1 MQRTLKTEIELSG
14 IGLHTGLEVKVKFK
28 PAAEDQG
35 IIFLRTDLEEPVKIP
50 ADVDLVTDTSRGTT
64 LEIKGIKIGT
74 IEHMMAAAYGM
85 GIDNMTV
92 EVNAPEMP
100 ILDGSSRFY
109 VEAFEKAGI
118 VGQSKERTLHKLT
131 APIVYSDPKKGGE
144 YIALPSETNRFSV
157 MIDYGSK
164 VLDTQNA
171 NLNQVEDFAKEIA
184 PCRTFVFLHELEHL
198 IEHNLIKGGDLDN
211 AIVFVNRMVSRE
223 ELDRLSQFF
232 KKPRVE
238 VMQEGILNNI
248 ELHFQN
254 EPARHKLLDVIGDL
268 ALVGYKYNAHI
279 IATRPGHASNVEF
292 GRRIKASIRR
302 EIKQSEIPTLDLNK
316 KPLYDINDIK
326 KMLPHRPPFLL
337 VDKILEMSETYVVGL
352 KNVTMNEGFFVG
364 HFPDEPVM
372 PAVLQIESMAQCGG
386 ILALANTPDPEN
398 YVTYFLKIENA
409 KFRQKVV
416 PGDTLVFRLDLISP
430 IRRGLC
436 NMAGKAYVG
445 GQVVMEAE
453 MLAQIVKNKQ

>member
-28 PAAEDQG
+28 PASEDQG
-35 IIFLRTDLEEPVKIP
+35 IIFLRTDLDEPVRIP

-64 LEIKGIKIGT
+64 LEVKGTKIGT

-109 VEAFEKAGI
+109 VEAFDKAGI
-118 VGQSKERTLHKLT
+118 AVQSKKRTLHKLT
-131 APIVYSDPKKGGE
+131 SPIVYSDPKKGVE

-232 KKPRVE
+232 NKPRVE
-238 VMQEGILNNI
+238 VMQEGILNNV

-292 GRRIKASIRR
+292 GRKIKASIRR

>member
-64 LEIKGIKIGT
+64 LEVKGTKIGT

-109 VEAFEKAGI
+109 IEAFEKAGI
-118 VGQSKERTLHKLT
+118 AKQSKERTLHKLT
-131 APIVYSDPKKGGE
+131 APIVYSDPKKGVE
-144 YIALPSETNRFSV
+144 YIALPSETSRFSV

-238 VMQEGILNNI
+238 VMREGILNNI

-292 GRRIKASIRR
+292 GRKIKASIRR

-337 VDKILEMSETYVVGL
+337 VDKILEMSATYVVGL